1 MDHGTA
7 LQHPPS
13 RQNRFFL
20 LFSPHNLIFFKKKPV
35 KNIALTV
42 FDPLTAHHDASQQG
56 WCAGGERGLRNE
68 ARILNLG
75 LIRQENRVSY
85 SLRVFWMFF
94 FKYQV
99 GLHVSSPEV
108 TILVQGLEALL
119 LSSWLFTLIYS
130 PNLHSPLA
138 CLRFGRHSRRAPPGP
153 AVYNS
158 RT

>member
-7 LQHPPS
+7 LQHPP
-13 RQNRFFL
+13 RFFY
-20 LFSPHNLIFFKKKPV
+20 FFPHNLIIIILKKPV